1 PCPGQSDSDNCV
13 FHQEP
18 RQLGSRIAGKRLLD
32 HDRWR
37 QGSLGNAEVR
47 PSCAVKWRS
56 RRCREGDMSS
66 FDLKEIERR
75 MRGALGV
82 LKQEFGGLRTGRAN
96 ARLLD
101 PIMVTAYGNP
111 MALNQLAT
119 INVPEPRLITVQVWD
134 RSQVGAVERA
144 IRESDLGLN
153 PVVEGQ
159 LMRLPIPEL
168 NQERR
173 QEIAKVAHKYAE
185 QARIAVRNVRRDGM
199 EHLKKAEKDHEMGK
213 DEHHSLSTKVQELT
227 DKIIKEIDEAL
238 ASKEAE
244 IMQV

>member
-1 PCPGQSDSDNCV
+1 M
-13 FHQEP
+13 
-18 RQLGSRIAGKRLLD
+18 A
-32 HDRWR
+32 
-37 QGSLGNAEVR
+37 
-47 PSCAVKWRS
+47 
-56 RRCREGDMSS
+56 S

-75 MRGALGV
+75 MRGALTV
-82 LKQEFGGLRTGRAN
+82 LKGEFGGLRTGRAN
-96 ARLLD
+96 ASLLD

-111 MALNQLAT
+111 MPLSQLAT

-159 LMRLPIPEL
+159 LLRLPIPEL

-173 QEIAKVAHKYAE
+173 QELVKIAHKYAE
-185 QARIAVRNVRRDGM
+185 AARVAVRNVRRDGM
-199 EHLKKAEKDHEMGK
+199 EHLKRAEKDHEMGK
-213 DEHHSLSTKVQELT
+213 DEHHLLSTKVQDLT
-227 DKIIKEIDEAL
+227 DKIIKDIDEAL